1 MKPVLTSWDAEAG
14 PRGYMDDIP
23 NSVELRDI
31 RYHMHPYTNA
41 RELQE
46 KGPLVIERGNGI
58 HVWDNS
64 GKQYIEAMSGLW
76 SVGVGFSEQRL
87 VDAATRQLST
97 LPFYHVFSRRAHG
110 PVVDLA
116 EKLLSIAPVPMSKV
130 FFTNSGSEANDTAVK
145 MLWYRANATGK
156 PEKRKI
162 ISRLRGYHGIT
173 AVAASMTGL
182 PLNHTSF
189 GLPLDGFLHT
199 GSPHFWRDGEADET
213 EADFVARRAREL
225 EELILAEG
233 PDTIAAFIGEPVMGA
248 GGVIVPPH
256 GYWNA
261 IQTVLR
267 KYDIMLIADEVIC
280 GFGRTGKMFGTQTY
294 DLTPDIMTLSKQ
306 ITSSYQPLSAL
317 MLSERMFEPIADE
330 SNRIGAFGHGF
341 TGGGHPVGA
350 AVALENIRIIEGDGL
365 VENARNVGA
374 HMQARLSALADHRL
388 VGEHRGV
395 GLIGALELVAD
406 KTAKSGLAKPGTIG
420 AVATG
425 ELLEEGVISRAM
437 GDALAF
443 CPPLIITREQ
453 VDEMMDRTAAALDRT
468 AGNLGL

>member
-1 MKPVLTSWDAEAG
+1 
-14 PRGYMDDIP
+14 MDSIP

-31 RYHMHPYTNA
+31 SYHLHPYTNG
-41 RELQE
+41 RELQD
-46 KGPLVIERGNGI
+46 KGPLIIERGEGI
-58 HVWDNS
+58 YVWDNS

-87 VDAATRQLST
+87 IDAATRQLSS
-97 LPFYHVFSRRAHG
+97 LPFYHVFSGRAHG

-116 EKLLSIAPVPMSKV
+116 EKLLSIAPVPMSKA

-145 MLWYRANATGK
+145 MLWYRANAIGK

-162 ISRLRGYHGIT
+162 VSRLRAYHGIT

-182 PLNHTSF
+182 PINHSSF
-189 GLPLDGFLHT
+189 GLPLEGFIHT
-199 GSPHFWRDGEADET
+199 GSPHYWRDGEPGES
-213 EADFVARRAREL
+213 ESDFVARRAREL
-225 EELILAEG
+225 EDLIISEG

-248 GGVIVPPH
+248 GGVIVPPE
-256 GYWNA
+256 GYWAA
-261 IQTVLR
+261 IQEVLR
-267 KYDIMLIADEVIC
+267 RYDIMLIADEVIC
-280 GFGRTGKMFGTQTY
+280 GFGRTGNMFATTTY
-294 DLTPDIMTLSKQ
+294 DLKPDIITLSKQ
-306 ITSSYQPLSAL
+306 ITSSYQPFSAL
-317 MLSERMFEPIADE
+317 LLSERIFEPIADE

-365 VENARNVGA
+365 VENARAMGA
-374 HMQARLSALADHRL
+374 YMQNGLAELTGHRL

-406 KTAKSGLAKPGTIG
+406 KTTKTGLEKPGAIG
-420 AVATG
+420 AAATG
-425 ELLEEGVISRAM
+425 QMLEQGVVSRAM

-443 CPPLIITREQ
+443 CPPLITTRDQ
-453 VDEMMDRTAAALDRT
+453 IDELMERTATALDRT
-468 AGNLGL
+468 AESLGL